1 MTFIDIALFQ
11 NMSYSPAFYH
21 FQERNLSPKYHPTII
36 FSHSEVMGDPPS
48 TMVAPSR
55 SPSLA
60 PSPSSR
66 ARTQH
71 GPGRVFLGVYDVC

>member
-36 FSHSEVMGDPPS
+36 FSHSEVIGDPPS
-48 TMVAPSR
+48 TMVAPGPRAWPPRPRAERGLSMG
-55 SPSLA
+55 LA
-60 PSPSSR
+60 
-66 ARTQH
+66 
-71 GPGRVFLGVYDVC
+71 VFKNGGI